1 MRVMKRIKKITLLL
15 LLGGFVAMLSL
26 VSAGDASAQ
35 RRARRNSPTHPR
47 IIREL
52 PQGYGTLQVDGM
64 EFYHYGGVFYRK
76 VRNNFTVVRAPRG
89 ALLKDL
95 PTGYATVPVS
105 EKTYFRYN
113 NVFYTEAEG
122 GYAVTTPPFGKSV
135 DQLPQGYETL
145 ASRGDVD
152 LYFQDGLVYRAD
164 PESDTYTIV
173 NPQRRTRTGRGA
185 ARFSTAGRRGGS
197 QFDRFRYR
205 NSRRSFTP
213 GRMRRGSRY

>member
-1 MRVMKRIKKITLLL
+1 MKRIKKITLLL

-35 RRARRNSPTHPR
+35 RRARRNGPTHTR

-52 PQGYGTLQVDGM
+52 PQGYGTL
-64 EFYHYGGVFYRK
+64 
-76 VRNNFTVVRAPRG
+76 
-89 ALLKDL
+89 
-95 PTGYATVPVS
+95 
-105 EKTYFRYN
+105 
-113 NVFYTEAEG
+113 
-122 GYAVTTPPFGKSV
+122 VT
-135 DQLPQGYETL
+135 
-145 ASRGDVD
+145 RGDVD

-185 ARFSTAGRRGGS
+185 ARYSTAGRRGGS

-213 GRMRRGSRY
+213 GTMRRGSRY